1 MPSTSELDL
10 DADFQRFKKGV
21 QNFAKKLMPEQLV
34 AFQKKLCFEVLK
46 GIVLKTPVD
55 TGRARN
61 NWQLVIGEND
71 GTTLEAEG
79 GYGAIDRGL
88 AAMGPLLPFDTVT
101 IFNNLPYIVPL
112 EEGHS
117 DQAGPGVMVR
127 GTLHEIAG
135 AFG

>member
-1 MPSTSELDL
+1 M
-10 DADFQRFKKGV
+10 
-21 QNFAKKLMPEQLV
+21 V

-71 GTTLEAEG
+71 GTTLEAG
-79 GYGAIDRGL
+79 SGAVERGL
-88 AAMGPLLPFDTVT
+88 AAMGPLQPFDTVT

-117 DQAGPGVMVR
+117 TQAGPGVMVR
-127 GTLHEIAG
+127 GTLHEIQG